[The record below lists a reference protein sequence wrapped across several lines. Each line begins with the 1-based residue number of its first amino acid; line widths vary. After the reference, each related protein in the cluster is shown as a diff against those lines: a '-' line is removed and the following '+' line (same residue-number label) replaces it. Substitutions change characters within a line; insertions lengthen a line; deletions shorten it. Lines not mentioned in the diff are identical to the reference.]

1 MDDVSNSHCIF
12 LYYFVLISRDRHFV
26 RKKAYHN
33 IFRRQLKFVSS
44 LLEGSRIMN
53 NFLLRNNSIKIWQNF
68 DGMME
73 IISARV
79 SFKLSS

>member
-26 RKKAYHN
+26 RKKAYHH

-53 NFLLRNNSIKIWQNF
+53 NFLLLNNSIKIWQNF

-73 IISARV
+73 IISE
-79 SFKLSS
+79 S